1 MRVRALFVAFLCLA
15 ALPAS
20 ATVYLPAEFTE
31 MVNTSTFIVHGRVAD
46 VRSELTRDR
55 RSIATFV
62 TVDIA
67 DALKGQAGPSLTF
80 RVPGGTVGRY
90 RRVIIGAPSFTEGEE
105 VVLFLTSR
113 GPSVPYPFGLS
124 QGVYRVS
131 RASGRAMVMPP
142 LVHFEGT
149 GSERIVRGDPARRP
163 LALGD
168 FAREVRGVMERRQ

>member
-1 MRVRALFVAFLCLA
+1 
-15 ALPAS
+15 
-20 ATVYLPAEFTE
+20 
-31 MVNTSTFIVHGRVAD
+31 
-46 VRSELTRDR
+46 
-55 RSIATFV
+55 
-62 TVDIA
+62 
-67 DALKGQAGPSLTF
+67 LKGQAGPSLTF